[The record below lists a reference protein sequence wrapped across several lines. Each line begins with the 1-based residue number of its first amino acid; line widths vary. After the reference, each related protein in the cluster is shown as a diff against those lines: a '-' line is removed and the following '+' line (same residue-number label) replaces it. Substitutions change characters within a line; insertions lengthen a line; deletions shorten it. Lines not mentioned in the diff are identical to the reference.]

1 MSYCVGI
8 RLEDGMVLASDTRT
22 NAGVDHISSFKKMY
36 SFGIDGE
43 RVIFIATAGNL
54 ATSQAV
60 INRLRR
66 DIRKDAEL
74 NLLSLPTLSE
84 AAEMVGRH
92 SAEVAYQTKQTA
104 AMVQDG
110 GGTFGSTFLL
120 GGQIRGEET
129 GLYLIYN
136 EGNSIY
142 ATEDTP
148 FFQIGES
155 KYGKPI
161 LDRAINY
168 HSNLDDAIRATLVSF
183 DSTIRS
189 NMSVG
194 FPIDLMVYRTDSLV
208 MPRGKRIAKEDPYL
222 HTIRSQWSR
231 GLLEILRSF
240 DAPPRDYLI

>member
-1 MSYCVGI
+1 MTYCVGI
-8 RLEDGMVLASDTRT
+8 CLKDSMVLASDTRT
-22 NAGVDHISSFKKMY
+22 NAGVDHVSTFKKMY

-43 RVIFIATAGNL
+43 RVIFILTAGNL

-66 DIRKDAEL
+66 EIAQDNGPHLL
-74 NLLSLPTLSE
+74 NMPTMSE
-84 AAEMVGRH
+84 IVDMIGRYATEVAAE
-92 SAEVAYQTKQTA
+92 TKKTA

-110 GGTFGSTFLL
+110 LGFGSTFLVA
-120 GGQIRGEET
+120 GQLKGHGPR
-129 GLYLIYN
+129 LYMIYN

-161 LDRAINY
+161 LDRAI
-168 HSNLDDAIRATLVSF
+168 SFDSSVDDAVRATLVSF

-189 NMSVG
+189 NLSVG
-194 FPIDLMVYRTDSLV
+194 FPIDMIVYRNGSLSL
-208 MPRGKRIAKEDPYL
+208 PKGKRIIEDDPYFRA
-222 HTIRSQWSR
+222 IRSRWSS
-231 GLLEILRSF
+231 GLLEILREF
-240 DAPPRDYLI
+240 DVPPADYLD